1 MSALAVFHVCS
12 TVYLLH
18 LSITGFFAAQKTLS
32 DISSVGAFGIMMSHE
47 PEWIS
52 AWASDGNTDHRM
64 GLFPSLSAL

>member
-32 DISSVGAFGIMMSHE
+32 DISSVEPEWISHE